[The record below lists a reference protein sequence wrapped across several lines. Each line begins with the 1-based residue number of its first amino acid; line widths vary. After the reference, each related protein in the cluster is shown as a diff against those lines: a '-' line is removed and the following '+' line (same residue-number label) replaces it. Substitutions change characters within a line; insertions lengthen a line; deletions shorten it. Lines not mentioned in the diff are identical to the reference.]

1 MSLTVHQ
8 YIMADV
14 RTTGICGERG
24 LGMHTLEFSTTFD
37 ITNQHPDHPAGMFID
52 SLRASVWLQSATRG
66 RLLLGPAEFE
76 QPLIVRRLNHAMSQ
90 PSLLRVMFSDRQLLA
105 LEEIRGGGGLVFEI
119 EIIGLAH
126 APNDTHPVAENVR
139 VEVNLSDWVKVL
151 ESLGVADSFV
161 VGVEAPL
168 DAPPQMAHAIEYL
181 KKARR
186 ALAAGEYEQTVS
198 FGRLSL
204 DSLKEASPMLKQ
216 LSESVRAGKSQ
227 DFSKSQRA
235 AALYNVVRNYT
246 NLGHH
251 LDGAGKPVLFS
262 RRDAVMVLTTTASLA
277 GMVADL
283 ESTPTDNEK

>member
-8 YIMADV
+8 YTMADV
-14 RTTGICGERG
+14 RTTGVFGERG
-24 LGMHTLEFSTTFD
+24 LGTHTLKFSTTFD
-37 ITNQHPDHPAGMFID
+37 IANQHPDHPAGMFID
-52 SLRASVWLQSATRG
+52 SLRANVWLQSANRR

-76 QPLIVRRLNHAMSQ
+76 QPLIIRRLNHAMSQ
-90 PSLLRVMFSDRQLLA
+90 PSLLRLMLSDRQLLA
-105 LEEIRGGGGLVFEI
+105 LEELRGGGGLVFEV

-126 APNDTHPVAENVR
+126 APNDTYPVADSVR
-139 VEVNLSDWVKVL
+139 VEVNLSNWVKVL

-181 KKARR
+181 KKARY

-198 FGRLSL
+198 FSRLSL
-204 DSLKEASPMLKQ
+204 DSLKKASPMLEQ
-216 LSESVRAGKSQ
+216 LSESVRGGKSQ

-251 LDGAGKPVLFS
+251 LDAAGQPVLFS

-277 GMVADL
+277 GMVAEL
-283 ESTPTDNEK
+283 ESKPTDNEK